1 MTRKHFR
8 ELADALKIHAP
19 DSNACQAEAVLFRSI
34 VKAIAHACKRSNSRF
49 DYGRFEA
56 AAGVVAIKAL

>member
-8 ELADALKIHAP
+8 ELANALHLNAP
-19 DSNACQAEAVLFRSI
+19 NGTSCQAEAVLFRSI
-34 VKAIAHACKRSNSRF
+34 VEAVASVCKRANPRF

-56 AAGVVAIKAL
+56 AAGVVTKAL